1 MPNEY
6 GLDADYFIRLCAR
19 EFSPEVIRNQN
30 PKDLARAF
38 ARAART
44 ACAEVLQEPE
54 FQMTAARGRKE
65 PPEGIDSEGGSC
77 D

>member
-6 GLDADYFIRLCAR
+6 GLDVNYFIRLCAR

-44 ACAEVLQEPE
+44 ACSEVLLEPE
-54 FQMTAARGRKE
+54 FQITNARGRPK
-65 PPEGIDSEGGSC
+65 PPVDIDSEGGSC

>member
-19 EFSPEVIRNQN
+19 EFSPEIRNQN

-44 ACAEVLQEPE
+44 ACAEVLLEPE
-54 FQMTAARGRKE
+54 FQITTARGRPK